1 MILRRSD
8 DLNDKLNTFE
18 SLLKKHKPVEF
29 ESKLLP
35 LSLDFSVVVFVVL
48 VVVGKYVSFCM
59 CVECI
64 HVLVP
69 LLCLSAYLQRLKRN
83 TRRRNIE
90 KPRLLSN
97 QFCGNASTMKN
108 TDRLQI
114 LVSAPYNNIIFLISL
129 PSLSLLLIN
138 VVHFNVQRVNFA

>member
-18 SLLKKHKPVEF
+18 SLLKEHKPVEF

-35 LSLDFSVVVFVVL
+35 LSLDFSVVVL

-114 LVSAPYNNIIFLISL
+114 VVSAPYNNIIFLISL
-129 PSLSLLLIN
+129 HSLSLLLIN